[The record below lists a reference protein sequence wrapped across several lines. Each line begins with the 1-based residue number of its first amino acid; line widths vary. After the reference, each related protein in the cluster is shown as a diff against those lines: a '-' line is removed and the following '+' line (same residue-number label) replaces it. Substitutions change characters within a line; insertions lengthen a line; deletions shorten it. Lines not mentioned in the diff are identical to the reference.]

1 MFMNNRL
8 ISINK
13 KIFSTIFIFL
23 VLNPINCK
31 SENIFTPYR
40 LFFGFK
46 QQVTNMYSTA
56 SLSDRG
62 FTQSDYDNFPG
73 YSVYVNKDKVP
84 SGLTAICIKNRSDH
98 TNYVYGGMGFD
109 GNACREKDGKVY
121 GYDAYPEP
129 PAFSFASLEFAP
141 NYIFWRIGFNLSL
154 VNRKLQF
161 TIVDYPTKNKELDVA
176 LNATS
181 ISIPIFLNI
190 GDKNLGK
197 DGKFSLRFGAGPN
210 LTYISQFDIESDDVY
225 DKQTGS
231 TNGVTVII
239 DVTFLYTVLK
249 LENTTYKV
257 KLSHP
262 DFKNDE
268 IYVNAN
274 DSYLGIFYYF

>member
-1 MFMNNRL
+1 M
-8 ISINK
+8 
-13 KIFSTIFIFL
+13 
-23 VLNPINCK
+23 
-31 SENIFTPYR
+31 
-40 LFFGFK
+40 
-46 QQVTNMYSTA
+46 
-56 SLSDRG
+56 
-62 FTQSDYDNFPG
+62 
-73 YSVYVNKDKVP
+73 
-84 SGLTAICIKNRSDH
+84 
-98 TNYVYGGMGFD
+98 
-109 GNACREKDGKVY
+109 
-121 GYDAYPEP
+121 
-129 PAFSFASLEFAP
+129 
-141 NYIFWRIGFNLSL
+141 
-154 VNRKLQF
+154 QF
-161 TIVDYPTKNKELDVA
+161 TIVDYPTKNKELDVT

-181 ISIPIFLNI
+181 FSLPIFLNI

-210 LTYISQFDIESDDVY
+210 LTYISQFDIESDDIY